1 MKKCKF
7 CSRPVR
13 SSMSLVCG
21 DVCAELLKDEEEKKR
36 ERDLPSKAPQKDPND
51 NY

>member
-1 MKKCKF
+1 MTKCKF

-36 ERDLPSKAPQKDPND
+36 ERDLPTKTRQNIPE
-51 NY
+51 